1 MLKLKNTMQNNYQW
15 FVMYTAP
22 RSEKKVEQRLKE
34 KGLEVY
40 LPIVEEV
47 RQWSDRKKK
56 VQRPLFNG
64 YIFVYTTKDRL
75 WESLQVAGAVKF
87 VNFAGEHATVR
98 ESEIA
103 TLKRIIETGMAVEVE
118 TSGDIE
124 TGQQVKILG
133 GPLEGFQGECV
144 QKGNKDYFIIRIPSI
159 NQSMLVNVPHKF
171 LEVVA

>member
-1 MLKLKNTMQNNYQW
+1 MSNSYQW
-15 FVMYTAP
+15 YVMYTAP

-56 VQRPLFNG
+56 VQRPLFNS
-64 YIFVYTTKDRL
+64 YLFVFTSKDKL
-75 WESLQVAGAVKF
+75 WEALQVSGAVKF

-98 ESEIA
+98 DNEIEA
-103 TLKRIIETGMAVEVE
+103 IKRIISTGVSVEVE
-118 TSGDIE
+118 TSTIE
-124 TGQQVKILG
+124 KGQQVKILG
-133 GPLEGFQGECV
+133 GPLQGFHGECI

-159 NQSMLVNVPHKF
+159 NQSMMVNVPHKY
-171 LEVVA
+171 LEIVK

>member
-1 MLKLKNTMQNNYQW
+1 MHNKSQW
-15 FVMYTAP
+15 YVMYTAP

-34 KGLEVY
+34 KGLKVY

-64 YIFVYTTKDRL
+64 YLFVFTSNDKL
-75 WESLQVAGAVKF
+75 WESLQVSGAVKF

-98 ESEIA
+98 DSEIEA
-103 TLKRIIETGMAVEVE
+103 IKRIISTGISVEVE
-118 TSGDIE
+118 TSTIE
-124 TGQQVKILG
+124 KGQQVKILG
-133 GPLEGFQGECV
+133 GALQGFQGECV

-159 NQSMLVNVPHKF
+159 NQSMMVNVPHKF
-171 LEVVA
+171 LEVVH

>member
-1 MLKLKNTMQNNYQW
+1 MMGNNYQW
-15 FVMYTAP
+15 YVMYTAP

-56 VQRPLFNG
+56 VQKPLFNS
-64 YIFVYTTKDRL
+64 YLFVFTSKDKL
-75 WESLQVAGAVKF
+75 WESLQVSGAVKF

-98 ESEIA
+98 DTEIQA
-103 TLKRIIETGMAVEVE
+103 IKRIISTGVAVDVE
-118 TSGDIE
+118 SSTIE
-124 TGQQVKILG
+124 KGQQVKILG
-133 GPLEGFQGECV
+133 GPLQGFQGECI

-159 NQSMLVNVPHKF
+159 NQSMLVSVPHKF
-171 LEVVA
+171 LEVVQ

>member
-1 MLKLKNTMQNNYQW
+1 MLKLQKTMTNSYQW
-15 FVMYTAP
+15 YVMYTAP

-34 KGLEVY
+34 KGLDVY
-40 LPIVEEV
+40 LPIVEEI

-64 YIFVYTTKDRL
+64 YLFVRTTKDRL
-75 WESLQVAGAVKF
+75 WESLQVSGAVKF

-98 ESEIA
+98 DSEIE
-103 TLKRIIETGMAVEVE
+103 TLKRVIATGLAVEVE
-118 TSGDIE
+118 TTAIE
-124 TGQQVKILG
+124 EGQQVRILG

-159 NQSMLVNVPHKF
+159 NQSMLVNVPQKF
-171 LEVVA
+171 LEVVV

>member
-1 MLKLKNTMQNNYQW
+1 MHNKCQW

-22 RSEKKVEQRLKE
+22 RSEKKVEQRLTE
-34 KGLEVY
+34 KGLDVY
-40 LPIVEEV
+40 LPMVEEV

-64 YIFVYTTKDRL
+64 YLFVFTSKDRL
-75 WESLQVAGAVKF
+75 WEALQVAGAVKF

-98 ESEIA
+98 DTEIEA
-103 TLKRIIETGMAVEVE
+103 IKRIISTGIAVEVE
-118 TSGDIE
+118 TSNIE
-124 TGQQVKILG
+124 KGQQVKILG

-159 NQSMLVNVPHKF
+159 NQSMMVNVPHKF
-171 LEVVA
+171 LEVAE